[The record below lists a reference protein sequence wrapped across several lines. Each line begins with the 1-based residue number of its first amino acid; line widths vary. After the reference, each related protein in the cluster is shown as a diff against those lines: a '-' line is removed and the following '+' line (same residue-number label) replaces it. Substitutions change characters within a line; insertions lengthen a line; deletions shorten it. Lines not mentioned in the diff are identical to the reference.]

1 MSELLSTPV
10 HPLVFFMI
18 GAILIGFLPAKRD
31 KVASLI
37 TVAIPVVSFISLLQW
52 QQGSFGFYQLLGL
65 ELTLIKADGLSLLFA
80 YLFHLAAFIAGIY
93 AFHINDRLQQVASLL
108 YVGSALGAVFA
119 GDWITLFIFWELLA
133 LTSVM
138 LILSRRTEASYRS
151 SMRYLVIQVLSG
163 VLLFSGALMVAHQTG
178 TAAITTLILNTDIF
192 SINTGYDVA
201 IWLIFLAYG
210 IKCGFPLFHSWIA
223 DAYPQATPTG
233 AIFLISITTKVAIY
247 ALARSFAGT
256 DLLVTIGLV
265 MACFPILFAILEND
279 LRRVL
284 AYSII
289 SQIGFMVCAIG
300 VGTEMAING
309 AVATAFNH
317 VIYKSLLMM
326 SMGAVL
332 LRVGHVNGSDLAGLY
347 RSMPKTAILSIVGA
361 LSISTPLFAGFV
373 SKAIIMSEML
383 KAGYTTGWLLL
394 LFAAAGVF
402 LASGIKAPFFAFFG
416 KSSDL
421 RVKEAPTN
429 MLLAMSIAAVFCVAI
444 GVFPSIL
451 YSILPHPID
460 YSPYD
465 VTHVVT
471 QLQLLFFSG
480 FAFVW
485 LNRKNLYPPEL
496 RSRNLDIDWF
506 YRKLFPKN
514 WERVCYF
521 SQLSY
526 QSFVLMST
534 KMINRVVTGL
544 AKYSHPDAVLGRAWS
559 INGMLLSL
567 LCVLLF
573 VLFFNYSQ

>member
-1 MSELLSTPV
+1 MSELFSTPI
-10 HPLVFFMI
+10 HPLIFFLL
-18 GAILIGFLPAKRD
+18 GATFIAFLPATKD
-31 KVASLI
+31 KIASI
-37 TVAIPVVSFISLLQW
+37 VTVAIPIVSFVSLLQW

-65 ELTLIKADGLSLLFA
+65 ELTLLKVDGLSLLFA

-93 AFHINDRLQQVASLL
+93 AFHINDRLQQVASLS

-138 LILSRRTEASYRS
+138 LILSRRTQASYYS
-151 SMRYLVIQVLSG
+151 SLRYLIIQVLSG
-163 VLLFSGALMVAHQTG
+163 VLLLSGALMIAHQTG
-178 TAAITTLILNTDIF
+178 TASITALILNTDLS
-192 SINTGYDVA
+192 SINTGYDLA
-201 IWLIFLAYG
+201 IWLIFIAYG

-247 ALARSFAGT
+247 ALIRSFAGT
-256 DLLVTIGLV
+256 DLLITIGLV
-265 MACFPILFAILEND
+265 MSCFPIVFAIIEND

-289 SQIGFMVCAIG
+289 SQIGFMICAIG
-300 VGTEMAING
+300 IGTEMAING

-332 LRVGHVNGSDLAGLY
+332 LRVGHVNASDLGGLY
-347 RSMPKTAILSIVGA
+347 KSMPKTAIFSIIGA

-383 KAGYTTGWLLL
+383 KAGYITAWLLL
-394 LFAAAGVF
+394 LAAAAGVF
-402 LASGIKAPFFAFFG
+402 LASGIKAPYFAFFANDSG
-416 KSSDL
+416 L

-429 MLLAMSIAAVFCVAI
+429 MLFAMAIAATLCLII
-444 GVFPSIL
+444 GIFPSTL
-451 YSILPHPID
+451 YSILPYPIN

-471 QLQLLFFSG
+471 QLQLLFFSS
-480 FAFVW
+480 FAFLW
-485 LNRKNLYPPEL
+485 LHRKNLYPAEL
-496 RSRNLDIDWF
+496 PSINVDSDWF
-506 YRKLFPKN
+506 YRVLFSNIWAK
-514 WERVCYF
+514 VCSF
-521 SQLSY
+521 SHICH
-526 QSFVLMST
+526 QSFIILST
-534 KMINRVVTGL
+534 RLLNNVVASL
-544 AKYSHPDAVLGRAWS
+544 AKYSRPDAVLGRAWS

>member
-1 MSELLSTPV
+1 MSELFSTPI
-10 HPLVFFMI
+10 HPLIFFLL
-18 GAILIGFLPAKRD
+18 GAILIAVLPATKD
-31 KVASLI
+31 KIASII
-37 TVAIPVVSFISLLQW
+37 TVIIPVVSFISLLQW

-65 ELTLIKADGLSLLFA
+65 ELTLLKIDGLSLLFA

-93 AFHINDRLQQVASLL
+93 AFHINDRLQQAASLL

-138 LILSRRTEASYRS
+138 LILSRRTQASYRS
-151 SMRYLVIQVLSG
+151 SIRYFIIQVLSG
-163 VLLFSGALMVAHQTG
+163 VLLFSGALMIAHQAG
-178 TAAITTLILNTDIF
+178 TPSITALVLNTDIL

-201 IWLIFLAYG
+201 IWLIFIAYG
-210 IKCGFPLFHSWIA
+210 IKCGFPLFHSWVA

-256 DLLVTIGLV
+256 DFLVTIGLV
-265 MACFPILFAILEND
+265 MSCFPIIFAIIEND

-289 SQIGFMVCAIG
+289 SQIGFMICAIG
-300 VGTEMAING
+300 IGTEMAING

-332 LRVGHVNGSDLAGLY
+332 LRVGHVDGSHLGGLY
-347 RSMPKTAILSIVGA
+347 KSMPKTAIFSIIGA

-383 KAGYTTGWLLL
+383 KAGHIIGWLLL
-394 LFAAAGVF
+394 LAAAAGVF
-402 LASGIKAPFFAFFG
+402 LASGIKAPYFAFFAKDSG
-416 KSSDL
+416 L

-429 MLLAMSIAAVFCVAI
+429 MLFAMTIAAVLCLVI
-444 GVFPSIL
+444 GIFPSTL
-451 YSILPHPID
+451 YSILPYPID

-471 QLQLLFFSG
+471 QLQLLFFST

-485 LNRKNLYPPEL
+485 LSRKNWYPSEL
-496 RSRNLDIDWF
+496 RSTNLDIDWF
-506 YRKLFPKN
+506 YRKLFPKA
-514 WERVCYF
+514 WMKVCQF
-521 SQLSY
+521 SHLSH
-526 QSFVLMST
+526 QCFVLLST
-534 KMINRVVTGL
+534 KVLNNVVMSL
-544 AKYSHPDAVLGRAWS
+544 AKYSRPDALLGRAWS